1 MTDLVRISEKLIKT
15 DSVEILNDIVRL
27 PSFRFMV
34 NDLITRDQLNT
45 FHEDGEGTPLY
56 LAGENGEYSLM
67 TLELKNITD
76 PKAIT
81 LEDTGEFY
89 KSVDVEPLPNGD
101 ANTISDP
108 IKDESNLKIGYGEHI
123 DKLNE
128 ENEKR
133 AVEFVEKKILE
144 YFFE

>member
-1 MTDLVRISEKLIKT
+1 
-15 DSVEILNDIVRL
+15 
-27 PSFRFMV
+27 MV
-34 NDLITRDQLNT
+34 NDMITRDQLNT

-81 LEDTGEFY
+81 LEDTGDFY

-108 IKDESNLKIGYGEHI
+108 IKDDSNLKIGYGEYI

-128 ENEKR
+128 DNEKR
-133 AVEFVEKKILE
+133 AVQFVEEKILE
-144 YFFE
+144 YFFN